1 MTANT
6 VRRFYRCV
14 NTVEPCPTQQCLL
27 FLGGE
32 QRRRAIKESEVFT
45 FLSSIKSSVSGS
57 DGFM

>member
-6 VRRFYRCV
+6 GEEILPVCEHCRALPHAAV
-14 NTVEPCPTQQCLL
+14 QI
-27 FLGGE
+27 LGGE

-45 FLSSIKSSVSGS
+45 FSSSIKSSVSGS